1 MKMHDLNIVSP
12 QDHIDFENY
21 FNLRWE
27 ILRKPIGKS
36 IESLKDKYE
45 DSSYHLIGVIDN
57 KIIACGRLHFNN
69 AYEAQIRYMAI
80 DENFQRKGIG
90 VKIIELLEAEA
101 KKKRINKI
109 ILNARNHVIEFYEK
123 SGYKAVR
130 KYEDSDTGIP
140 HTTMEKIL

>member
-1 MKMHDLNIVSP
+1 MNNILFKSPSSSEEFKEYDL
-12 QDHIDFENY
+12 F
-21 FNLRWE
+21 RWE

-36 IESLKDKYE
+36 IGSLKDEYE

-57 KIIACGRLHFNN
+57 KIIACGRLHFNSDN
-69 AYEAQIRYMAI
+69 EAQIRYMAI

-101 KKKRINKI
+101 KKKQINKI
-109 ILNARNHVIEFYEK
+109 VLNARNHVIKFYSK
-123 SGYKAVR
+123 SGYRAVR
-130 KYEDSDTGIP
+130 KYEGSDTGIP

>member
-1 MKMHDLNIVSP
+1 MNNILFKTPSSSEEFKNYDL
-12 QDHIDFENY
+12 F
-21 FNLRWE
+21 RWE

-36 IESLKDKYE
+36 IESLKDEYE
-45 DSSYHLIGVIDN
+45 DSSYHLIGVIDS

-80 DENFQRKGIG
+80 DEHYQRKGIG
-90 VKIIELLEAEA
+90 IKVIELLEAEA

-109 ILNARNHVIEFYEK
+109 VLNARNHVIEFYEK

-130 KYEDSDTGIP
+130 KYEGSDTGIP

>member
-1 MKMHDLNIVSP
+1 MNNILFKTPSNSEEFKNYDL
-12 QDHIDFENY
+12 F
-21 FNLRWE
+21 RWE

-36 IESLKDKYE
+36 IESLKDEYE

-80 DENFQRKGIG
+80 DEHFQRKGIG
-90 VKIIELLEAEA
+90 VKVIELLEAEA
-101 KKKRINKI
+101 KKKQINKI
-109 ILNARNHVIEFYEK
+109 ILNARNHVIEFYKK

-130 KYEDSDTGIP
+130 KYEGSDTGIP

>member
-1 MKMHDLNIVSP
+1 MNNILFKTPSISEEFKEYDL
-12 QDHIDFENY
+12 F
-21 FNLRWE
+21 RWE

-45 DSSYHLIGVIDN
+45 DSSYHLIGVIDIE
-57 KIIACGRLHFNN
+57 IIAFGRLHFNN

-80 DENFQRKGIG
+80 DEHYQRIGIG
-90 VKIIELLEAEA
+90 VKVFELLEAEA
-101 KKKRINKI
+101 KKKQINKI
-109 ILNARNHVIEFYEK
+109 VLNARNHVIEFNKK

-130 KYEDSDTGIP
+130 KYEGSDTGIP

>member
-1 MKMHDLNIVSP
+1 MNNILFKTPSNSEEFKNYDL
-12 QDHIDFENY
+12 F
-21 FNLRWE
+21 RWE

-36 IESLKDKYE
+36 IESLKDEYE
-45 DSSYHLIGVIDN
+45 DSSYHLIGIIDN

-80 DENFQRKGIG
+80 DEHYQKKGIG
-90 VKIIELLEAEA
+90 VKVIELLEAEA
-101 KKKRINKI
+101 KKNQINKI
-109 ILNARNHVIEFYEK
+109 VLNARNHVIEFYKK

-130 KYEDSDTGIP
+130 KYEGSDTGIP

>member
-1 MKMHDLNIVSP
+1 MNNILFKTPSNSEEFKNYDL
-12 QDHIDFENY
+12 F
-21 FNLRWE
+21 RWE
-27 ILRKPIGKS
+27 IFRKPIGKS
-36 IESLKDKYE
+36 IESLKDEYE

-80 DENFQRKGIG
+80 DEHYQRKGIG
-90 VKIIELLEAEA
+90 VKVIELLEAEA

-109 ILNARNHVIEFYEK
+109 VLNARNHVIKFYEK
-123 SGYKAVR
+123 SGYKSVR
-130 KYEDSDTGIP
+130 KYEGSGTGIP

>member
-1 MKMHDLNIVSP
+1 MNNILFKTPSSSEEFKNYDL
-12 QDHIDFENY
+12 F
-21 FNLRWE
+21 RWE

-36 IESLKDKYE
+36 IESLKDEYE

-80 DENFQRKGIG
+80 DEHYQRKGIG
-90 VKIIELLEAEA
+90 VKVIELLEAEA
-101 KKKRINKI
+101 KKKQINKI
-109 ILNARNHVIEFYEK
+109 VLNARNHVIEFYKK

-130 KYEDSDTGIP
+130 KYKGSDTVIP

>member
-1 MKMHDLNIVSP
+1 MNNILFKTPSNSEEFKNYDL
-12 QDHIDFENY
+12 F
-21 FNLRWE
+21 RWE

-36 IESLKDKYE
+36 IESLKDEYE

-80 DENFQRKGIG
+80 DEHYQRKGIG
-90 VKIIELLEAEA
+90 VKVIELLEAEA
-101 KKKRINKI
+101 KKKQINKI
-109 ILNARNHVIEFYEK
+109 VLNARNHVIEFYAK
-123 SGYKAVR
+123 SGYRAVR
-130 KYEDSDTGIP
+130 KYEGSDTGIP